1 MLLRLSNSLCSLI
14 FGNRPER
21 SSRKAARTSL
31 NQAAFRGGMFPYLQW
46 LATASFAPH
55 YWHYM
60 DSTLGA
66 APDCRLWCRR
76 G

>member
-21 SSRKAARTSL
+21 SSGKAARTSL

-55 YWHYM
+55 YWHYI
-60 DSTLGA
+60 G
-66 APDCRLWCRR
+66 
-76 G
+76 